1 MRWHPMMIR
10 WALNLKMI
18 SSAGYHAMRT
28 AGFILLP
35 SERTLRD
42 YTHYF
47 KEKPGFQK
55 EVNQQLMKEA
65 RISEL
70 DEIQKHVVVAFDE
83 MRIKEDLVYDKH
95 TGKVIGF
102 VNLGDV
108 NNQLSALEVACN
120 SGKQQHLEVAT
131 HMLALMVRGLVTGL
145 QFPYAHFFTAGV
157 TSDFLFGIMWSAV
170 QQLEMCGFKVIG
182 MTSDGASPNRKFY
195 RMHEG
200 GVPQLVHKVCNPY
213 SQEERWMY
221 FFCDVPH
228 LLKTTRNCW
237 SHSFANGHTREL
249 WVRD

>member
-1 MRWHPMMIR
+1 
-10 WALNLKMI
+10 MI
-18 SSAGYHAMRT
+18 SSAEYHAMRST
-28 AGFILLP
+28 GFIHLP

-42 YTHYF
+42 FTHYF
-47 KEKPGFQK
+47 REKPGFQK
-55 EVNQQLMKEA
+55 EIIQQLMKEA
-65 RISEL
+65 RINEL

-83 MRIKEDLVYDKH
+83 MPIKEDLVYDKH

-108 NNQLSALEVACN
+108 NNQLNALEIACN
-120 SGKQQHLEVAT
+120 SDKQKPLEVAT
-131 HMLALMVRGLVTGL
+131 HMLALMVRGLVTRL

-157 TSDFLFGIMWSAV
+157 TSDFLFRTIWNAV

-195 RMHEG
+195 RMHEC
-200 GVPQLVHKVCNPY
+200 GVAKHPPVHKVCNPY
-213 SQEERWMY
+213 SQEERRIY
-221 FFCDVPH
+221 FFCDVPY

-249 WVRD
+249 WVRDRVL